1 MITDMGS
8 KSFVNASD
16 KASTRAQL
24 AQLKNN
30 LQLPYLIV
38 YCRYSTLSLCSG

>member
-24 AQLKNN
+24 KNY

-38 YCRYSTLSLCSG
+38 H